1 MLTLRLQRAGK
12 KNKPEFRIVLAQST
26 SAANKKFLEI
36 LGNYNPRTKEFKV
49 KDESRLKYWVE
60 QHVSISPTLNNLLIS
75 KNLLEGSKKKSFL
88 VPTKVKAKKADEEA
102 KAKAEAEAKAEA
114 DAAAAAA
121 PAPEEPVAETETPVE
136 SEAPA
141 ETVAES
147 TPEPEAAPEVVAE
160 EPKTEE
166 TSEEAPVENA

>member
-36 LGNYNPRTKEFKV
+36 LGNYNPRTKEFRV

-75 KNLLEGSKKKSFL
+75 KNLLDSSKKRAFL
-88 VPTKVKAKKADEEA
+88 VPTKVKAKKAEEEA

-121 PAPEEPVAETETPVE
+121 PAPEEPVAEPEVAAETEALT
-136 SEAPA
+136 
-141 ETVAES
+141 ETVAEA
-147 TPEPEAAPEVVAE
+147 TPEPEAAPEVATE

-166 TSEEAPVENA
+166 ESPAENA